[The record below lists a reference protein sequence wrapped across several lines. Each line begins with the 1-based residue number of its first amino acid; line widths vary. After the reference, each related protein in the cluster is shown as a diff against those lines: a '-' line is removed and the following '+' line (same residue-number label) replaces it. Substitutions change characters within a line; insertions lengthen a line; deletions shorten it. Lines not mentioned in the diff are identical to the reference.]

1 VRLLGK
7 VGRRAKIGVKAE
19 RKEVDHVNWYY
30 FSGTGNSLYLARELA
45 ASLGGESLSMAEE
58 LRKDSAACETE
69 MLGLAFPL
77 YYGGLPEM
85 VERFVQTVDLSRV
98 RYVVALV
105 TKGGSPGGLALAQ
118 LRKILESRGKKLN
131 AGFYV
136 LMPANYIALYDAPPQ
151 KRQEKLLARGDAKI
165 KEVSVAARARLDY
178 CEKEVLLPGLLWKII
193 YRLWRRKVSSKSKL
207 FRVDSLRCVSC
218 GICVRL
224 CPAGII
230 RMEEGEPLW
239 EKEGCQECMACIQG
253 CPHQAIQRGKKT
265 ESRRRYRHPKVA
277 LEELFVDGK
286 RS

>member
-1 VRLLGK
+1 
-7 VGRRAKIGVKAE
+7 
-19 RKEVDHVNWYY
+19 VNWYY

-45 ASLGGESLSMAEE
+45 ASLEGKSLSMAEE
-58 LRKDSAACETE
+58 LRKDRIACETE

-85 VERFVQTVDLSRV
+85 VERFVRTVDLSKV

-136 LMPANYIALYDAPPQ
+136 FMPANYIALYDAPPQ

-165 KEVSVAARARLDY
+165 KEVSVVARARLDY
-178 CEKEVLLPGLLWKII
+178 CEKEALLPGLLWRII
-193 YRLWRRKVSSKSKL
+193 YRIWRKKVSAKSKL
-207 FRVDSLRCVSC
+207 FRVDSPRCVSC

-230 RMEEGEPLW
+230 RMEEGEPVW
-239 EKEGCQECMACIQG
+239 EEGCQECMACIQG
-253 CPHQAIQRGKKT
+253 CPHQAIQRGEKT
-265 ESRRRYRHPKVA
+265 ESRSRYRHPKVA
-277 LEELFVDGK
+277 LEELFVDAREK
-286 RS
+286 